1 MPTTAVE
8 AVVAMATAQGPT
20 ITSTTWLR
28 MMAKGG
34 QSGPTADASQE
45 QWAHRC
51 DYVTC
56 RGVRG
61 LHMSDCPPRSNV
73 LHAARSAQLL

>member
-1 MPTTAVE
+1 MPKTAVE

-34 QSGPTADASQE
+34 QSGPYS
-45 QWAHRC
+45 
-51 DYVTC
+51 
-56 RGVRG
+56 
-61 LHMSDCPPRSNV
+61 
-73 LHAARSAQLL
+73 